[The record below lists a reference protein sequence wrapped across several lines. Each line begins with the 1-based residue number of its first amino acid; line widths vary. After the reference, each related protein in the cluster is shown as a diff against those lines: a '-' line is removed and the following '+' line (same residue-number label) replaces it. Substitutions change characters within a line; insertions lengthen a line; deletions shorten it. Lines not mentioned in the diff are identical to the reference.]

1 MPKSKLFIIPIPILM
16 LILILILI
24 LITLFIL
31 HKKKEGFISNQ
42 NTLIL
47 LGDSVLYNN
56 PYVEKGKAVT
66 DFLQN
71 NQSANKKYK
80 KKNIYCLAENDATI
94 NDIYEQLDNI
104 PIDANALNA
113 NALNANITL
122 FLSVGGND
130 ILQLSPTD
138 KNTNTNILIETCH
151 RYKKLIETI
160 QQRFPHMRLVLLNVY
175 YPTTIPRYY
184 TLIKKWNTFLI
195 NEYDYD
201 VLDLTQI
208 MTEPTD
214 FTFNI
219 EPSVS
224 GGEKIS
230 EKILEYA

>member
-1 MPKSKLFIIPIPILM
+1 MPKSKLFIIPI

-24 LITLFIL
+24 LIFIL
-31 HKKKEGFISNQ
+31 HKKKEGFLSTQ
-42 NTLIL
+42 HTLIL
-47 LGDSVLYNN
+47 LGDSVFYNN

-71 NQSANKKYK
+71 NSLVKNKNNK
-80 KKNIYCLAENDATI
+80 IYCLAENDATI
-94 NDIYEQLDNI
+94 NDIYEQIDNI

-113 NALNANITL
+113 NALNANATL

-130 ILQLSPTD
+130 ILQLEPTD
-138 KNTNTNILIETCH
+138 KNAKNAINETCH

-160 QQRFPHMRLVLLNVY
+160 QQRFPQMRLVLLNVY
-175 YPTTIPRYY
+175 YPPTIPHYY

-195 NEYDYD
+195 NEYPYH

-208 MTEPTD
+208 MYQSTD

-224 GGEKIS
+224 GGEKIGK
-230 EKILEYA
+230 KILEYD